1 MNLCFPVQVPEPISS
16 ETNEQEDHIIPIL
29 SPTPSTSHSSSK
41 HQSTGIEN
49 SNTVQTSGNHRYLGR
64 ERRKPPER
72 FIEVC

>member
-16 ETNEQEDHIIPIL
+16 ETNEQEDQIIPIL
-29 SPTPSTSHSSSK
+29 SIPPLHLPAT
-41 HQSTGIEN
+41 QVVNSTGIEN
-49 SNTVQTSGNHRYLGR
+49 SNTVQTSGNHRYPGR